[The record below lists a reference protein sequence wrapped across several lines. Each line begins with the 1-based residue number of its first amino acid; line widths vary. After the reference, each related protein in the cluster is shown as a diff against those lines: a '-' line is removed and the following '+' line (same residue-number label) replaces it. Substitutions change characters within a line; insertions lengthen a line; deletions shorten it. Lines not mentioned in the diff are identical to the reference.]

1 MELQGE
7 QRIQAPRDEV
17 WRALNDPGVLAR
29 CVPGCEEMRRVS
41 DTELEARLLA
51 KVGPVRAHFSG
62 RIVMLDV
69 VPPESCLIAFQGSGG
84 AAGMA
89 TGESK
94 VTLIPDGGGTRLTYT
109 VQAAVGGKLGQ
120 IGGRLINASAR
131 KMADEFF
138 QALNE
143 QLTPSAVQA
152 VRAVQ
157 AGQGMSDTPSGN
169 APGVRAYATSASP
182 DMADSPARAQ
192 PAYPPAMPVRA
203 SGGLGWAAE
212 AQRVLW
218 LAIGIGIGWVAS
230 RGLPF

>member
-7 QRIQAPRDEV
+7 QRINASRDEV
-17 WRALNDPGVLAR
+17 WRALNDPRVLAK
-29 CVPGCEEMRRVS
+29 CVPGCEEIRRIS

-51 KVGPVRAHFSG
+51 KIGPVRAHFSG
-62 RIVMLDV
+62 RIVMHDV
-69 VPPESCLIAFQGSGG
+69 VPPESCRIAFQGSGG

-94 VTLIPDGGGTRLTYT
+94 VTLTAADGGTRLNYT

-143 QLTPSAVQA
+143 QLAPDAAPASVPPASVAASSPSAAPSRRLPA
-152 VRAVQ
+152 VA
-157 AGQGMSDTPSGN
+157 AGVPS
-169 APGVRAYATSASP
+169 APSATGPVWAS
-182 DMADSPARAQ
+182 
-192 PAYPPAMPVRA
+192 
-203 SGGLGWAAE
+203 E
-212 AQRVLW
+212 FQRILW
-218 LAIGIGIGWVAS
+218 LVIGTGVGWIACRAFS
-230 RGLPF
+230 L